1 MTVLAPRVALAGV
14 LVLLVGGCAAERRA
28 VPRAAPG
35 ACTPVQPAVSL
46 QQLAAPISPSTVEGV
61 FRAVVVA
68 EGSRHAAEGVLLA
81 EPGGAVRLEIHGP
94 LALAVHR
101 AAWRLEGEALVGELS
116 WPLDRRRE
124 RVVEMAGEPE
134 WQGPGG
140 KGSDHAT
147 SSPAVSAATLLDP
160 DDGRFSRLV
169 WVLWQDRRPLGS
181 DLAAS
186 TDGWV
191 ELDPRPARVLARRV
205 RFCEDG
211 GFEEQIVLGPADR
224 PAAFRV
230 RAGPPDPAT
239 GRPRRIVLE
248 FAGGNVRA
256 EIEMLR
262 QRVRVRPGPSPTR
275 PPGEP
280 AALWRSPAEARG
292 VQRGVA

>member
-1 MTVLAPRVALAGV
+1 MTTFPLRAALAVV
-14 LVLLVGGCAAERRA
+14 LVLTAGCAAERPVASRDG
-28 VPRAAPG
+28 PG
-35 ACTPVQPAVSL
+35 VCTPVQTAAAL
-46 QQLAAPISPSTVEGV
+46 QRLSGPIPPSPVEGV

-68 EGSRHAAEGVLLA
+68 EGSRHVAEGALLA

-101 AAWRLEGEALVGELS
+101 AAWGLEGETLVGELS

-124 RVVEMAGEPE
+124 RVVEDASEAEPRLRAGS
-134 WQGPGG
+134 G
-140 KGSDHAT
+140 
-147 SSPAVSAATLLDP
+147 SAAAAPRSTATAAALLDP

-169 WVLWQDRRPLGS
+169 WVLWQDRSPLGADAMENS
-181 DLAAS
+181 E
-186 TDGWV
+186 GWV

-211 GFEEQIVLGPADR
+211 GFEEQIVLGPAGR

-230 RAGPPDPAT
+230 RAGRPDPAT

-248 FAGGNVRA
+248 LVGRNVRA

-262 QRVRVRPGPSPTR
+262 QRRRVPPGPVPTGTPR
-275 PPGEP
+275 AP
-280 AALWRSPAEARG
+280 AVSRRGPAEARVG
-292 VQRGVA
+292 SQRGVV